1 MKTGKLPVEKNIIIA
16 AVIYFL
22 ASAVLLY
29 KFGIQLGGEAE
40 KYIDNAH
47 RILNGDELRNGF
59 FGFFYVLYS
68 LLVAFFVKFS
78 ISLTAVA
85 VVQVVLS
92 FFAALLF
99 YKLLLATLEN
109 KTIAFVFFIA
119 YLLCYP
125 VQRWNFYLYSE
136 SLHNSLLL
144 TGLYFFH
151 RWLTQAKFIRL
162 VPLAILLLL
171 ILFSRPTGLIFIMT
185 VFVTGMI
192 WLHNTKKRTAFYMV
206 AGMGIL
212 SMIAVLNSPLTA
224 FVNPDSLKRMEIIC
238 QVPETGVDVP
248 YEEFNRQGLSKAFAV
263 IKDEIG
269 IGNFLKN
276 GFIKLGYFFG
286 MYRSYY
292 SRQNNLLLL
301 CYTLLYPFA
310 LIGIFSK
317 QSRLFFYIKWFA
329 ITYLSFTATTIF
341 FTCDD
346 WANRFISP
354 VFPFILLLAAAG
366 FTKTTALFKKKA
378 HTV

>member
-1 MKTGKLPVEKNIIIA
+1 MEKGKQPVEKKIIIV

-22 ASAVLLY
+22 ASAVILN

-78 ISLTAVA
+78 INLIAVA
-85 VVQVVLS
+85 VVQVALS
-92 FFAALLF
+92 FFAGLLF

-109 KTIAFVFFIA
+109 KTIAFIFFIA

-136 SLHNSLLL
+136 SLHNSLLVI
-144 TGLYFFH
+144 GLYFFH
-151 RWLTQAKFIRL
+151 RWLSQAKFIRL
-162 VPLAILLLL
+162 VPLSILLLL
-171 ILFSRPTGLIFIMT
+171 ILFSRPTGLIFLMT
-185 VFVTGMI
+185 FFAVLMI
-192 WLHNTKKRTAFYMV
+192 WLHHIKKRLALYTV
-206 AGMGIL
+206 AGITVVV
-212 SMIAVLNSPLTA
+212 MIAVLNSPLTA

-238 QVPETGVDVP
+238 QVPETNGNAP
-248 YEEFNRQGLSKAFAV
+248 YEEFNRQGLSEAFGV

-269 IGNFLKN
+269 FGNFFKN
-276 GFIKLGYFFG
+276 GFTKLGYFFG

-292 SRQNNLLLL
+292 SWQNNLLLL
-301 CYTLLYPFA
+301 CYTLLYPFV

-317 QSRLFFYIKWFA
+317 QSRPFFYIKWFA
-329 ITYLSFTATTIF
+329 IVYLCITAFAVF

-354 VFPFILLLAAAG
+354 VFPFILILAAAG
-366 FTKTTALFKKKA
+366 FAKTIAFFIKKER
-378 HTV
+378 TI

>member
-1 MKTGKLPVEKNIIIA
+1 METGKQPVEKNIIIV

-22 ASAVLLY
+22 ASGVLLY

-78 ISLTAVA
+78 INLIGVA

-99 YKLLLATLEN
+99 YKLLLAALEN
-109 KTIAFVFFIA
+109 KTTAFVFFIA

-136 SLHNSLLL
+136 SLHSSLLVI
-144 TGLYFFH
+144 GLYFFH
-151 RWLTQAKFIRL
+151 RWLTQAKHIRL
-162 VPLAILLLL
+162 VPLVIVLLL
-171 ILFSRPTGLIFIMT
+171 ILFSRPTGLIFLMT
-185 VFVTGMI
+185 FFATGMT
-192 WLHNTKKRTAFYMV
+192 WLHHTKKRPAFFTV
-206 AGMGIL
+206 AGIAVVTL
-212 SMIAVLNSPLTA
+212 IAVLNSPLTA

-238 QVPETGVDVP
+238 QVPETSVNAP
-248 YEEFNRQGLSKAFAV
+248 YEEFNRQGLLKAFGV
-263 IKDEIG
+263 IKNDIG
-269 IGNFLKN
+269 VGNFFRN
-276 GFIKLGYFFG
+276 GFTKLGYFFG

-292 SRQNNLLLL
+292 SWQNNLLLL

-317 QSRLFFYIKWFA
+317 QSGMFFYIKWFA
-329 ITYLSFTATTIF
+329 VVYLCITAMAIF

-354 VFPFILLLAAAG
+354 VFPFILILAAAG
-366 FTKTTALFKKKA
+366 FAKTIALFKKKER
-378 HTV
+378 TV

>member
-1 MKTGKLPVEKNIIIA
+1 METGKLPAGKNIIIV

-22 ASAVLLY
+22 ASAFILY
-29 KFGIQLGGEAE
+29 NYGIQLGGEAE

-78 ISLTAVA
+78 INLIAVA

-92 FFAALLF
+92 FFAGLLF

-119 YLLCYP
+119 YLFCYP

-136 SLHNSLLL
+136 SLHNSLLVI
-144 TGLYFFH
+144 GLYFFH
-151 RWLTQAKFIRL
+151 RWLNQAKFIRL
-162 VPLAILLLL
+162 LSLSTLLLL
-171 ILFSRPTGLIFIMT
+171 ILFSRPTGLIFLMT
-185 VFVTGMI
+185 FFAILIAWLHHNKKRFAFYTVTGI
-192 WLHNTKKRTAFYMV
+192 AVVT
-206 AGMGIL
+206 I
-212 SMIAVLNSPLTA
+212 IAVLNSPLTA

-238 QVPETGVDVP
+238 QVPEVNGNAP
-248 YEEFNRQGLSKAFAV
+248 YEEFNRQGLFKAFRV
-263 IKDEIG
+263 IKNEVG
-269 IGNFLKN
+269 VGNFFRN
-276 GFIKLGYFFG
+276 GFAKLGYFFG
-286 MYRSYY
+286 MYRPYY
-292 SRQNNLLLL
+292 SWQNNLLLL

-317 QSRLFFYIKWFA
+317 QGRLFRYIKWFA
-329 ITYLSFTATTIF
+329 IAYLSITAVAIF

-354 VFPFILLLAAAG
+354 VFPFILVLAAAG
-366 FTKTTALFKKKA
+366 FLNTVAVFKKK
-378 HTV
+378 VPGL